1 MNNAQTIG
9 DVAKS
14 FSWSL
19 SLLPTVFVSF
29 CLVAGLVLA
38 VKGILKLKAHSDTKG
53 QIKLSEAFLYV
64 IAGTALLTIPAVVG
78 IGKEVLGLGD
88 TNAKDVLKYVE
99 KPEPKY

>member
-1 MNNAQTIG
+1 MSNAQTIG

-19 SLLPTVFVSF
+19 SLLPTVFVAV
-29 CLVAGLVLA
+29 CLVAGLILSI
-38 VKGILKLKAHSDTKG
+38 KGILKLKEHSDTKG
-53 QIKLSEAFLYV
+53 QVKLSDAFLY
-64 IAGTALLTIPAVVG
+64 IACGTALLSIPAVVG
-78 IGKEVLGLGD
+78 IGKEVMGLGD